1 MNDTATIESKENTL
15 GTDPIGKLMVKF
27 AVPSIIAMVVNA
39 LYNIVDQIFIGR
51 GVGFLGNGA
60 TNVVLPITILV
71 IALALLIGDGGA
83 AYMALQLGKGDKKAA
98 AKGVGNVVTLAVMLG
113 IGFAIICM
121 VFLEPLCLLLG
132 ATENILPY
140 ALDYGR
146 IIIIGFP
153 FSVISIALSGV
164 IRADGNPKYS
174 MLGMI
179 LGCITNVILNP
190 IFIFIFHW
198 GVQGSALATIIGQAL
213 NCGMYLLYIRK
224 FKSIDMQRNYL
235 KLKVGVITKVCSLGV
250 SSFITQIAIVVV
262 IAVSNNVLV
271 KYGAM
276 SVYGA
281 DIPLTTM
288 GITMKVSQLSMAIVL
303 GIATGAQPI
312 LGYNYG
318 AGNMERTKKTFQITV
333 IAATICMVAAT
344 IVFQFFPKAL
354 VDIFGAESE
363 LYTTFAIMCFR
374 VFLLFAVFSAFQ
386 MCAGIFFQAIG
397 KPVEA
402 TILSMSRQIVI
413 FIPATLILPM
423 FMGVEGVL
431 WAGPVSDLLAFILAT
446 ILLITQWN
454 KIFHKESVD
463 EGAAEKVFQNA

>member
-1 MNDTATIESKENTL
+1 MNNAATVETKENTL

-98 AKGVGNVVTLAVMLG
+98 AKGVGNVVTLAVILG
-113 IGFAIICM
+113 IGFAVICM
-121 VFLEPLCLLLG
+121 AFLEPLCLLLG

-153 FSVISIALSGV
+153 FSVVSIALSGV

-174 MLGMI
+174 MMGMI

-224 FKSIDMQRNYL
+224 FKSIDMKRNYL
-235 KLKVGVITKVCSLGV
+235 KLKTGVITKVCSLGV
-250 SSFITQIAIVVV
+250 SSFVTQIAIVVV
-262 IAVSNNVLV
+262 IAISNNVLV

-318 AGNMERTKKTFQITV
+318 AGNMERTKKTFKITV

-344 IVFQFFPKAL
+344 IVFQFFPRAL
-354 VDIFGAESE
+354 VDIFGTESE

-374 VFLLFAVFSAFQ
+374 VFLLFSVLSAFQ
-386 MCAGIFFQAIG
+386 MCTGIFFQAIG

-402 TILSMSRQIVI
+402 TILSMSRQIII

-431 WAGPVSDLLAFILAT
+431 WAGPVSDLLAFILAA
-446 ILLITQWN
+446 LLLTTQWN
-454 KIFHKESVD
+454 KIFHKEPAV
-463 EGAAEKVFQNA
+463 EGVGEKVLQNA

>member
-1 MNDTATIESKENTL
+1 
-15 GTDPIGKLMVKF
+15 
-27 AVPSIIAMVVNA
+27 
-39 LYNIVDQIFIGR
+39 
-51 GVGFLGNGA
+51 
-60 TNVVLPITILV
+60 
-71 IALALLIGDGGA
+71 
-83 AYMALQLGKGDKKAA
+83 MALQLGKGDKKAA
-98 AKGVGNVVTLAVMLG
+98 AKGVGNVVTLAVLLG
-113 IGFAIICM
+113 IGFAVICM

-174 MLGMI
+174 MMGMI

-224 FKSIDMQRNYL
+224 FKSIDMKRNYL
-235 KLKVGVITKVCSLGV
+235 KLKTEVITKVCSLGV

-288 GITMKVSQLSMAIVL
+288 GITMKISQLSMAIVL

-318 AGNMERTKKTFQITV
+318 AGNMERTKKTFKITI

-354 VDIFGAESE
+354 VDIFGTESE

-374 VFLLFAVFSAFQ
+374 VFLLFSVFSAFQ
-386 MCAGIFFQAIG
+386 MCTGIFFQAIG

-402 TILSMSRQIVI
+402 TILSMSRQIII

-431 WAGPVSDLLAFILAT
+431 WAGPVSDLLAFILAA
-446 ILLITQWN
+446 ILLTTQWN
-454 KIFHKESVD
+454 KIFHKELVI
-463 EGAAEKVFQNA
+463 EGVETILQNS

>member
-1 MNDTATIESKENTL
+1 MNNTATMATKENTL

-98 AKGVGNVVTLAVMLG
+98 AKGVGNVVTLAVILG
-113 IGFAIICM
+113 IGFAVICM

-174 MLGMI
+174 MMGMI

-224 FKSIDMQRNYL
+224 FKSIDMKRNYL
-235 KLKVGVITKVCSLGV
+235 KLKAGVITKVCSLGV

-318 AGNMERTKKTFQITV
+318 AGNMERTKKTFKITI
-333 IAATICMVAAT
+333 IAATICMVVAT

-354 VDIFGAESE
+354 VDIFGTESE

-374 VFLLFAVFSAFQ
+374 VFLLFSVFSAFQ
-386 MCAGIFFQAIG
+386 MCTGIFFQAIG

-402 TILSMSRQIVI
+402 TILSMSRQIII

-446 ILLITQWN
+446 ILLTTQWN
-454 KIFHKESVD
+454 KIFHKEPSK
-463 EGAAEKVFQNA
+463 EGVSENVLQNA

>member
-1 MNDTATIESKENTL
+1 MNNTATIETKENTL

-98 AKGVGNVVTLAVMLG
+98 AKGVGNVVTLAILLG

-174 MLGMI
+174 MMGMI

-190 IFIFIFHW
+190 IFIFVFHW

-224 FKSIDMQRNYL
+224 FKSIDIKRNYL
-235 KLKVGVITKVCSLGV
+235 KLKAGVITKVCSLGV

-318 AGNMERTKKTFQITV
+318 AGNMERTKKTFKITI

-354 VDIFGAESE
+354 VDIFGTESE

-374 VFLLFAVFSAFQ
+374 VFLLFSIFSAFQ
-386 MCAGIFFQAIG
+386 MCTGIFFQAIG

-402 TILSMSRQIVI
+402 TILSMSRQIII

-431 WAGPVSDLLAFILAT
+431 WAGPVSDLLAFILAA
-446 ILLITQWN
+446 ILLTTQWN
-454 KIFHKESVD
+454 KIFHKKPIK
-463 EGAAEKVFQNA
+463 EGISENILQNA